1 MDMNKTTGTNQTPL
15 ISIVVPVYNTEKFVG
30 ATIESVQAQTYSNWE
45 LVLVNDCSTDRS
57 VEICTAY
64 SISDPRIRILSLD
77 ENKGA
82 LEARNEGIRKSQ
94 GGFLCF
100 LDSDDTYEPEK
111 LKTQVEFMLKK
122 DIPVSFT
129 MYQRITETGKVISK
143 SNFFFREQF
152 NYKQLLGN
160 PAFSI
165 ITLMVDRD
173 KVSVPIVEAGVIL
186 AEDYVFHLKILKQG
200 FTAYGIGVPLSNYR
214 VRQGSRSNSFF
225 GCAED
230 MWTVLI
236 QIEKLSFLKSFA
248 YFSRYLFNGVWKRSV
263 LSIQLLFS
271 NNYSK

>member
-1 MDMNKTTGTNQTPL
+1 MEIKKTTTTDINPL

-45 LVLVNDCSTDRS
+45 LILVDDCSKDQS
-57 VEICTAY
+57 VEICAKY
-64 SISDPRIRILSLD
+64 AIHDPRIRIISMD
-77 ENKGA
+77 KNMGA

-94 GGFLCF
+94 GRFLCF

-111 LKTQVEFMLKK
+111 LKTQIEFMLKK

-129 MYQRITETGKVISK
+129 MYQRITETGNVISV
-143 SNFFFREQF
+143 SNFFFREEF

-165 ITLMVDRD
+165 ITLMIDKD
-173 KVSVPIVEAGVIL
+173 KVTVPIVEAGVVL

-200 FTAYGIGVPLSNYR
+200 FTAYGIKVPLSNYR
-214 VRQGSRSNSFF
+214 VRLGSRSNSFF

-230 MWTVLI
+230 MWIVLNE
-236 QIEKLSFLKSFA
+236 IEKLPFLKSFI
-248 YFSRYLFNGVWKRSV
+248 YFSRYIINGAWKRSA

-271 NNYSK
+271 NN